1 MKIIRLT
8 AKISFAFLLLA
19 LLGFSFPCL
28 TSADGTALKISPV
41 LFRIEANPPA
51 DIWTPFIIE
60 NQSDQ
65 PVSLKIGYKAF
76 DPQASKNGSVV
87 FLKNGQAIQGQDK
100 KIFEK
105 MQIVD
110 DQNISHDNVD
120 LGPRQK
126 KRFRLRILLP
136 ANEPTSDYY
145 FSLLFLQSLQ
155 QTDQKNSQEN
165 IENQKSSLILQA
177 GVGMNVLLAIGAK
190 ETPIGSIETFTAP
203 RFSNT
208 GPIPFTLSVHNSGMH
223 FFTSQGNILI
233 KNMFG
238 QNVGKVIIPPS
249 VILAG
254 TSRTFV
260 SANSSADEKYLWQNL
275 IWPEQFLLGIYTAT
289 LTLTLSDKGPVYTR
303 TIHFLGFPVI
313 LSGEILIVLAT
324 LGYIY
329 LRVKRKV
336 S

>member
-19 LLGFSFPCL
+19 LLSFKFPCL
-28 TSADGTALKISPV
+28 TFAEGTALKISPV

-110 DQNISHDNVD
+110 DLNISHDNVD

-254 TSRTFV
+254 TSRT
-260 SANSSADEKYLWQNL
+260 QNL
-275 IWPEQFLLGIYTAT
+275 IW
-289 LTLTLSDKGPVYTR
+289 
-303 TIHFLGFPVI
+303 
-313 LSGEILIVLAT
+313 
-324 LGYIY
+324 
-329 LRVKRKV
+329 
-336 S
+336 